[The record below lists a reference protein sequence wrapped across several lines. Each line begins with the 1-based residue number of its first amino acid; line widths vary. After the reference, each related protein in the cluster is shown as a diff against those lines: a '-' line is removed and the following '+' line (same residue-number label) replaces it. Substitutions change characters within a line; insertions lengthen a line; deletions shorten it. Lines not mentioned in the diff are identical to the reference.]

1 MKLLKIRPVSAELFH
16 AEERTD
22 RQTVNDGAKS
32 HFSQTCEHT
41 FKHCTIM
48 DMFPKLFEASSDYF
62 PQTLLKFVFEM
73 GGKYIRGGGQ
83 KLNNYS
89 SDSFRFSKR

>member
-1 MKLLKIRPVSAELFH
+1 MSAELFH

-41 FKHCTIM
+41 FKHCAVIH
-48 DMFPKLFEASSDYF
+48 MFPKLLEASKHV
-62 PQTLLKFVFEM
+62 LKFVFVM
-73 GGKYIRGGGQ
+73 GGGIYLGGEGQ

-89 SDSFRFSKR
+89 SDSFRISKR